1 MGLRGPPS
9 EASLTVVA
17 PPEFQERPR
26 PLAGM
31 TKRGGAVWIDIVA
44 GFPPTWFRP
53 ADMQLLRAYCE
64 ACALNAKACAE
75 LGKAATVKTAMGG
88 RKPSPWNGIR
98 NATAGEMAS
107 LATKLRLTVSARTSD
122 RSTEAN
128 SRPAP
133 TSKRS
138 GLLYGR

>member
-9 EASLTVVA
+9 GASLTVVA
-17 PPEFQERPR
+17 PPEFQERPK
-26 PLAGM
+26 PLPGM
-31 TKRGGAVWIDIVA
+31 TPRAAKVWIDIVA

-64 ACALNAKACAE
+64 ACALNAKACAQ

-88 RKPSPWNGIR
+88 TKPSPWNGIR

-107 LATKLRLTVSARTSD
+107 LATKLRLTVSSRVSD
-122 RSTEAN
+122 RKAESE
-128 SRPAP
+128 SRPEP

-138 GLLYGR
+138 GLMFQR